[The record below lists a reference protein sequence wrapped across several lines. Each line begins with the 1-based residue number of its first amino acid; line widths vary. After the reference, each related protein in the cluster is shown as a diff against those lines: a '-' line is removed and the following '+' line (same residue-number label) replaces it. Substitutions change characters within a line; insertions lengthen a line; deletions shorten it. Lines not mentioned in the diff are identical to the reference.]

1 VVSDLSPLPEARRRA
16 YLDAI
21 GVGLYAARK
30 PLVNALDSWLPP
42 LEVDPGD
49 AVEALQRDGAADG
62 HATAP
67 AARVLDTP
75 PVVVRSADPATVGVA
90 RVANQPSAQVSK
102 AASSQVSKQV
112 SALVANTAL
121 PLGAT
126 GSEGLDIRFPVAVA
140 VFEWQGRYRV
150 LAQLRD
156 GDAPSFDSR
165 EHPLWNDLALALS
178 PGVAPAFESLPLFRF
193 PPGRHHRQLATPVHL
208 ADALQGLLQ
217 SRQGRMPVSAVLVF
231 ADAAVR
237 DCLHVGDDTVLL
249 PSLREMLED
258 WTLKRSAWALMKA
271 VIRH

>member
-1 VVSDLSPLPEARRRA
+1 MVSDLSPLPEARRRA

-42 LEVDPGD
+42 LDVGPGD
-49 AVEALQRDGAADG
+49 AADMLQAEGASGGQVA
-62 HATAP
+62 ATAS
-67 AARVLDTP
+67 RVLDTP
-75 PVVVRSADPATVGVA
+75 PVVVRSADPEAVAMA
-90 RVANQPSAQVSK
+90 RVANQPPAVAAKEASNPVSR
-102 AASSQVSKQV
+102 QV
-112 SALVANTAL
+112 SALVANAAL
-121 PLGAT
+121 PLGAV
-126 GSEGLDIRFPVAVA
+126 GQEGLEIRFPVAVA
-140 VFEWQGRYRV
+140 VFEWHGRYRV

-178 PGVAPAFESLPLFRF
+178 PGGTPAFESLPLFRF
-193 PPGRHHRQLATPVHL
+193 PPGRHHRQLATPAHL

-217 SRQGRMPVSAVLVF
+217 SRQGRMPVPAVLVF

-237 DCLHVGDDTVLL
+237 ECLNAGDDTVLL

-258 WTLKRSAWALMKA
+258 WTLKRTAWALMKA

>member
-1 VVSDLSPLPEARRRA
+1 MVSDLSPLPEVRRRA
-16 YLDAI
+16 YLDAM

-42 LEVDPGD
+42 LDVGPGD
-49 AVEALQRDGAADG
+49 VADVLQAEGASGGQVA
-62 HATAP
+62 ATASR
-67 AARVLDTP
+67 AVDTP
-75 PVVVRSADPATVGVA
+75 PVVVRSADPEAVAMA
-90 RVANQPSAQVSK
+90 RVASQPSAPVPKEASRQVSG
-102 AASSQVSKQV
+102 QVSV
-112 SALVANTAL
+112 LVANTAL
-121 PLGAT
+121 PLEAT

-140 VFEWQGRYRV
+140 VFEWHGRYRV

-156 GDAPSFDSR
+156 GEAPSFDSR

-217 SRQGRMPVSAVLVF
+217 SRQGRMPVPAVLVF
-231 ADAAVR
+231 ADASVR
-237 DCLHVGDDTVLL
+237 ECLNVGDDAVLL